1 MKNFQFLKIFLDYA
15 QHFYNDIDPMTS
27 SLNDYDMP
35 QQFQRNSNVYWTL
48 QPRQRT
54 ATERLMQSQDPY
66 QNNQQNIESLYS
78 TPHKNRNN
86 LKTTPLG
93 FEFFS
98 PVPNT
103 KLNER
108 IIEDDEVQM
117 SPIDPRNSGQ
127 FITSTPTQ
135 KLNMSPMKSS
145 ITEDLRARLRMS
157 GPSGIRSVGNSPI
170 NSGRSTP
177 SKLTFEPQQSRT
189 RHSWS
194 TNNVEVPSSST
205 CSDRLGTPKTSL
217 MDFKKLLLTKTS
229 SQPRGKI
236 SAVELLKKSKSNVQ
250 KATSPITVGGSS
262 SPLNILDLSA
272 SPKTFATRRMI
283 RQGQFGG
290 ANSPT
295 KPTLSG
301 KQKQAWRLQAPR
313 TDVISTAIPEDA
325 NDEEQQ
331 QQESPQPKKNPI
343 EHVKSPEIVIKDVA
357 EVEKEIE
364 NELVGNFRENLFIKQ
379 DENNFT
385 ENEIRDAK
393 KSAHIQQRAQFL
405 FGPNSG
411 GSTAATSNS
420 IAVFKNG
427 GHYAGIK
434 QAEKDTLMPSSLPAS
449 LETAL

>member
-1 MKNFQFLKIFLDYA
+1 
-15 QHFYNDIDPMTS
+15 
-27 SLNDYDMP
+27 
-35 QQFQRNSNVYWTL
+35 
-48 QPRQRT
+48 
-54 ATERLMQSQDPY
+54 MQSQDPY

-93 FEFFS
+93 FDFYS

-108 IIEDDEVQM
+108 IVEDDEVQM

-157 GPSGIRSVGNSPI
+157 GQSGIRSVGNSPI

-177 SKLTFEPQQSRT
+177 SKLTFEPQSRS

-194 TNNVEVPSSST
+194 TNNVEVPSSTT

-229 SQPRGKI
+229 SQPRKI
-236 SAVELLKKSKSNVQ
+236 SAVELLKQSKSQ
-250 KATSPITVGGSS
+250 KATSPVTVGGSS

-283 RQGQFGG
+283 RQGQFGN

-301 KQKQAWRLQAPR
+301 KQKQAWRLQATR
-313 TDVISTAIPEDA
+313 TDVISTAIPEVA

-331 QQESPQPKKNPI
+331 ESPQPMRNQM
-343 EHVKSPEIVIKDVA
+343 EYVKSPEIVIKDVA
-357 EVEKEIE
+357 EVEKDIE

-393 KSAHIQQRAQFL
+393 KSAHLQQRAQFL

-411 GSTAATSNS
+411 GSTSNS

-434 QAEKDTLMPSSLPAS
+434 QAEKEALNPNSLPAS

>member
-1 MKNFQFLKIFLDYA
+1 
-15 QHFYNDIDPMTS
+15 
-27 SLNDYDMP
+27 MP
-35 QQFQRNSNVYWTL
+35 QQFQRNSNIYWTL

-54 ATERLMQSQDPY
+54 ATERLIQSQDPY

-86 LKTTPLG
+86 LKTTSLG
-93 FEFFS
+93 FDFFS

-127 FITSTPTQ
+127 FITSTPTARNQ
-135 KLNMSPMKSS
+135 QLNMSPIKSS
-145 ITEDLRARLRMS
+145 LTEDLRARLRLS
-157 GPSGIRSVGNSPI
+157 GQSGIRSVGNSPI

-177 SKLTFEPQQSRT
+177 SKLTFEPQQSRS

-194 TNNVEVPSSST
+194 TNNVEVPSSTT

-217 MDFKKLLLTKTS
+217 MDFKKLLLTKTT

-236 SAVELLKKSKSNVQ
+236 SAVELLKMSKSNVQ
-250 KATSPITVGGSS
+250 KATSPITVGGTSS
-262 SPLNILDLSA
+262 SPLNILDLSG

-283 RQGQFGG
+283 RQGQFGS

-295 KPTLSG
+295 KPNLSG
-301 KQKQAWRLQAPR
+301 KQKQAWRLQTTR
-313 TDVISTAIPEDA
+313 TDVISTAIPEVA
-325 NDEEQQ
+325 NDEEQQQ
-331 QQESPQPKKNPI
+331 QQESPQPKKNPM
-343 EHVKSPEIVIKDVA
+343 EHVKSPEIIIKDVA

-364 NELVGNFRENLFIKQ
+364 DELVGNIRENLFIKQ

-385 ENEIRDAK
+385 EYEIRDAK
-393 KSAHIQQRAQFL
+393 KSAHLQQRAQFL
-405 FGPNSG
+405 FGPNSDAS
-411 GSTAATSNS
+411 STATSNS

-434 QAEKDTLMPSSLPAS
+434 QAEKDSLLPSSLPAS

>member
-1 MKNFQFLKIFLDYA
+1 
-15 QHFYNDIDPMTS
+15 MTS
-27 SLNDYDMP
+27 SLNNYDMP
-35 QQFQRNSNVYWTL
+35 QQFQRNSNIYWTL

-54 ATERLMQSQDPY
+54 ANERIMQTQQDPY
-66 QNNQQNIESLYS
+66 QNAQQNIESLYS

-86 LKTTPLG
+86 LKTTALG
-93 FEFFS
+93 FDFFS

-108 IIEDDEVQM
+108 IVEEIDDEAQM
-117 SPIDPRNSGQ
+117 SPLDPRNGGQ

-135 KLNMSPMKSS
+135 KLTNNNINMSPMKSS
-145 ITEDLRARLRMS
+145 LTEDLRARLRMS
-157 GPSGIRSVGNSPI
+157 GQSGIRSMGNSPI

-177 SKLTFEPQQSRT
+177 SKLVFEPQTRS

-194 TNNVEVPSSST
+194 TNNVEVPSTT

-236 SAVELLKKSKSNVQ
+236 SAVELLKMGKTNVQ
-250 KATSPITVGGSS
+250 KPTSPVTVGGTS
-262 SPLNILDLSA
+262 SPLNILDLSG

-283 RQGQFGG
+283 RQGQFGSLG
-290 ANSPT
+290 GNSNSPT
-295 KPTLSG
+295 KPNLSG

-313 TDVISTAIPEDA
+313 TDVISHAIPEA
-325 NDEEQQ
+325 VNDEEQQ
-331 QQESPQPKKNPI
+331 QQESPQPKKNQNPFDQT
-343 EHVKSPEIVIKDVA
+343 KSPEIVIKDVA
-357 EVEKEIE
+357 EVEREIE
-364 NELVGNFRENLFIKQ
+364 SELVGNFRQNLFIKQ

-393 KSAHIQQRAQFL
+393 KSAHLQQRNQFL
-405 FGPNSG
+405 FGLNQQQSA
-411 GSTAATSNS
+411 SASSVSDS

-427 GHYAGIK
+427 GIK
-434 QAEKDTLMPSSLPAS
+434 QAEKEALKPGSLPAS